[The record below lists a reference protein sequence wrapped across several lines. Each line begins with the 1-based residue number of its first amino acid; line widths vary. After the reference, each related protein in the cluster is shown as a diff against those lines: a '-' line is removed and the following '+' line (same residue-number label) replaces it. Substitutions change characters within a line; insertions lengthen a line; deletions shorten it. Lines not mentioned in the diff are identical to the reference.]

1 MIKKSNRFLVDFIT
15 SFNVMVEYENL
26 ILMKYGLLKD
36 KILSKSIKFIQVLQ
50 YKGKLA
56 RY

>member
-1 MIKKSNRFLVDFIT
+1 MIKKSNRFLVDLIT

-36 KILSKSIKFIQVLQ
+36 KILSKSIKFMQALQ